1 MKNAILERELIR
13 RAHVFSVRDC
23 MPDGRVQALL
33 TNRDRYIQQ
42 SAQTIGRLAAH
53 PPVPNHKA
61 LVPCPSPATPPLV
74 ESAYSPMAPAAD
86 SYLPDSYY
94 DQDLQD
100 GYAMKYGAI

>member
-61 LVPCPSPATPPLV
+61 LVPCPSPAVTPLT
-74 ESAYSPMAPAAD
+74 ESAYSPKAPAAD
-86 SYLPDSYY
+86 SYLPDAYY

-100 GYAMKYGAI
+100 GYEMKYGAI